1 MKRREKWSKALA
13 DLVQG
18 TFLVND
24 SARAIYPFVL
34 FLGGLAAISI
44 YSSHS
49 ADSKVYTMSK
59 LRNEMKELNSDYIET
74 RSKLMEVSSET
85 KVLNRAKQLGLIRKE
100 NPPIKIVLTD
110 E

>member
-1 MKRREKWSKALA
+1 MKRKEKISKALA
-13 DLVQG
+13 ELVQG
-18 TFLVND
+18 SFLVND
-24 SARAIYPFVL
+24 SVRSIYPFIL
-34 FLGGLAAISI
+34 FLVGMAVISI

-85 KVLNRAKQLGLIRKE
+85 KVLNRAKKLGLVRKE